1 MHQNKNLKNL
11 NVNRE
16 HTHTICTHL
25 TWLIRDC
32 HLMFVRRC
40 FFSSTGECI
49 LHNRNYI
56 TLVKRRGFFFVTARE
71 RKKNTFLVDG
81 FSEFSTENI
90 FICHLSWEKNSN
102 EQIKTRRQMNRTPH
116 QWNNGWKEHIKKIH
130 ILFKLILSKL
140 PEAM

>member
-11 NVNRE
+11 NVNLE

-25 TWLIRDC
+25 TWVIRDC
-32 HLMFVRRC
+32 HLMFVRLC
-40 FFSSTGECI
+40 FF
-49 LHNRNYI
+49 
-56 TLVKRRGFFFVTARE
+56 RRRVSVYFTIETTSHWWKEGDFFRYRTWAQ
-71 RKKNTFLVDG
+71 KNTFLVDG